1 MVHSASA
8 ERDAREAAA
17 RRWRE
22 DRTECLAQRLSSAC
36 TQHDQERL
44 RQEMVLLNTPVAES
58 VAARYR
64 HRGAEHEDVLQVA
77 HLALVKAVDRYN
89 PGRGT
94 SFVGFAVPT
103 ITGEVKKYFRD
114 QCWSI
119 RPTRRLQELQ
129 QEIQACEPSLTQ
141 DLGRSPRPREIA
153 DELGA
158 STDDVIEALA
168 CEACFNLLPLD
179 APTSTR
185 GSSRTPADTIGERD
199 ELLDYVENRQMLEP
213 LLAELSPRERLLLYL
228 RFDEGCTQN
237 QIASRLGM
245 SQMQVSRR
253 LKAVLERLRERLQE
267 EPQQTPHDIRDT
279 A

>member
-1 MVHSASA
+1 MVQSATA
-8 ERDAREAAA
+8 GRDAREAAA

-22 DRTECLAQRLSSAC
+22 DRTECLVRRLASARAHSER
-36 TQHDQERL
+36 QRL
-44 RQEMVLLNTPVAES
+44 RQEIVLLNTPVAES

-89 PGRGT
+89 AGRGS

-103 ITGEVKKYFRD
+103 ITGEVKRYFRD

-129 QEIQACEPSLTQ
+129 QAIQASEPALTQ
-141 DLGRSPRPREIA
+141 ELGRSPRPREIA
-153 DELGA
+153 TDLGV

-179 APTSTR
+179 APTSTE
-185 GSSRTPADTIGERD
+185 GSVRTPADTLGQRD
-199 ELLDYVENRQMLEP
+199 ELLEYIENRQLLEP
-213 LLAELSPRERLLLYL
+213 LLAQLSHRERLLLHL
-228 RFDEGCTQN
+228 RFDEGCTQS
-237 QIASRLGM
+237 QIARRLGI

-253 LKAVLERLRERLQE
+253 LKAVLSRLRERLQD
-267 EPQQTPHDIRDT
+267 EPQRTARSVRDP